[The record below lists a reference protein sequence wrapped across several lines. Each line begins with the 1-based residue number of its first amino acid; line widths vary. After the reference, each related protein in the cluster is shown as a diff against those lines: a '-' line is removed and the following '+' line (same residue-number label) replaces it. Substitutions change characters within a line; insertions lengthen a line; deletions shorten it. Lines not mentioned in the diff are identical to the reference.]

1 MVKKIFFILFITTLL
16 CGCTKTNKNT
26 EIKIGVIGNDYPIDR
41 ATVSKMMAL
50 ATYPKN
56 DILALDNVIDFKDVN
71 NNNWYYKYINCAYI
85 KGDMSGILEDKFDP
99 NGNLTITQTQYLID
113 KYDKNKKIKIDDT
126 NKDKP
131 VSYALWCDIYG
142 QIMGENI
149 QQDELV
155 VLATKKTNKNLKED
169 YVLTD
174 KGLYIFEGIN
184 PNDYLNT
191 KIKVFKRD
199 NDVIAITEILET
211 EPVLNRCYIKKAE
224 NNFVEV
230 FVGGATKRLYI
241 KDENIPMPAENILAD
256 IKFKNDEALE
266 IISYNQIKTGT
277 INRIDNATIRINNTN
292 YVLDENFKIYKTDN
306 KTLSVANTQNLI
318 IGQDIATFFTKGN
331 ENKIY
336 GAIID
341 KPVKYEKIRVA
352 ITNDKDV
359 YFDQIKLTNQNG
371 LKILVKGEEKVLPS
385 LHLKNGN
392 DFNIGQNEI
401 IIVSSA
407 NENEPII
414 FENKNTNF
422 YDKIEI
428 TKVDNKYILINEID
442 LESYV
447 KKVLIANYKNT
458 NLEFLKSLSI
468 VQRTIAI
475 NSINNNDLSNIGA
488 NLNNSLYKNYDGKN
502 NDTIFADAISQ
513 TKGQILTQE
522 DNIISP
528 TYFGFSAGV
537 FSNSGEV
544 WCDKNFYK
552 FPTENKPYLIYKTD
566 FSENI
571 YENLQEEVNANIFYK
586 TKDIDSI
593 EKDSPWFRW
602 TTTLEENEIMDIAQN
617 ILNMYKTEKYFIKTL
632 QDNKYIY
639 NPVDDIGKIK
649 DIIVTKR
656 GQSGNIMDLEFVG
669 ENHTILLSTDQI
681 IKSALKINS
690 VINNNGEIVKMNN
703 LPSNN
708 FVFDKVYD
716 NDGYIKKIIIYGGGY
731 GHGVGLSIYGA
742 EKMAS
747 QNKTYKEILN
757 KYYENIKITQIN

>member
-1 MVKKIFFILFITTLL
+1 MVKKIFFILFITTVL
-16 CGCTKTNKNT
+16 CGCTKTDKNT

-56 DILALDNVIDFKDVN
+56 DILALDNVINFKDVN
-71 NNNWYYKYINCAYI
+71 DNSWYYKYINCAYI
-85 KGDMSGILEDKFDP
+85 KGDMSGVLEDKFDP

-131 VSYALWCDIYG
+131 VSYALWCDIYA

-149 QQDELV
+149 QQDQLV
-155 VLATKKTNKNLKED
+155 ILATKKTNKNLKED

-174 KGLYIFEGIN
+174 KGLYVFEGIN

-199 NDVIAITEILET
+199 NDVIAITEVLET

-224 NNFVEV
+224 NNFVDV
-230 FVGGATKRLYI
+230 FVGGCTKRFYI
-241 KDENIPMPAENILAD
+241 KDENIPIPTENTLAD

-266 IISYNQIKTGT
+266 IISYNQTKTGT
-277 INRIDNATIRINNTN
+277 INRIDNTSIRINNTN
-292 YVLDENFKIYKTDN
+292 YVLDQNFKIYKIDN

-318 IGQDIATFFTKGN
+318 VGQDIATFFTKGN

-336 GAIID
+336 GIVID

-359 YFDQIKLTNQNG
+359 YFDEIKLNSENG

-401 IIVSSA
+401 IIISSN

-422 YDKIEI
+422 YGKIEI
-428 TKVDNKYILINEID
+428 TKIDNKYILINEID

-447 KKVLIANYKNT
+447 KQVLIANYKNA

-502 NDTIFADAISQ
+502 NDTIFDDAINQ

-522 DNIISP
+522 DSIISP

-537 FSNSGEV
+537 FSNSGEI
-544 WCDKNFYK
+544 WCSKNFYEY
-552 FPTENKPYLIYKTD
+552 PTENKPYLIYKTD

-571 YENLQEEVNANIFYK
+571 YENLQQEVNANIFYK

-632 QDNKYIY
+632 QDDKYIY
-639 NPVDDIGKIK
+639 KPVDDIGKIK

-656 GQSGNIMDLEFVG
+656 GESGNVMELEFVG

-716 NDGYIKKIIIYGGGY
+716 NNGYIKKIIIYGGGY
-731 GHGVGLSIYGA
+731 GHGVGLSIYGV

-747 QNKTYKEILN
+747 QNKTYKDILN
-757 KYYENIKITQIN
+757 KYYENIQITQIN

>member
-1 MVKKIFFILFITTLL
+1 MIKKIIFILFITTLL

-26 EIKIGVIGNDYPIDR
+26 EIKIGIIGNDYPIDR

-50 ATYPKN
+50 ATYTKN
-56 DILALDNVIDFKDVN
+56 DILALDNVINFKDVKDN
-71 NNNWYYKYINCAYI
+71 SWYYKYINCAYI
-85 KGDMSGILEDKFDP
+85 KGDMSGVLEDKFDP
-99 NGNLTITQTQYLID
+99 NVNLTITQTQYLID

-131 VSYALWCDIYG
+131 VSYALWCDIYA

-149 QQDELV
+149 QQDEV
-155 VLATKKTNKNLKED
+155 VILATKNTNKNLKED

-184 PNDYLNT
+184 PNNYLNT
-191 KIKVFKRD
+191 KVKVFKRD
-199 NDVIAITEILET
+199 NDVIAITEVLET

-224 NNFVEV
+224 NNSVDV
-230 FVGGATKRLYI
+230 FIGGGTKRFYI
-241 KDENIPMPAENILAD
+241 KNQNIPIPTENTLAD
-256 IKFKNDEALE
+256 IKFKNDEVLE
-266 IISYNQIKTGT
+266 IISYTQTKTGT
-277 INRIDNATIRINNTN
+277 VNRIDNTSIRINNTN

-352 ITNDKDV
+352 ITNNNDIN
-359 YFDQIKLTNQNG
+359 FNEIKLNNENG
-371 LKILVKGEEKVLPS
+371 LKILVKGQEKVLPS

-401 IIVSSA
+401 IIISSA
-407 NENEPII
+407 NETEPII
-414 FENKNTNF
+414 FENKNISF
-422 YDKIEI
+422 YGKIEI
-428 TKVDNKYILINEID
+428 TKINNKYILINEID
-442 LESYV
+442 LETYV
-447 KKVLIANYKNT
+447 KQVLIANYTNT
-458 NLEFLKSLSI
+458 NLEFLKSLSV

-475 NSINNNDLSNIGA
+475 NSINKNDLSNIGA

-502 NDTIFADAISQ
+502 NNTIFDDAINQ

-522 DNIISP
+522 NNIISP
-528 TYFGFSAGV
+528 TYFGFSGGV
-537 FSNSGEV
+537 ISNSGEI

-552 FPTENKPYLIYKTD
+552 YPTESKPYLIYKTD
-566 FSENI
+566 FSESI
-571 YENLQEEVNANIFYK
+571 YENLQQEVNANIFYK

-593 EKDSPWFRW
+593 EKNSPWFRW
-602 TTTLEENEIMDIAQN
+602 TTTLEENEILNIVQN

-632 QDNKYIY
+632 QDDKYVY
-639 NPVDDIGKIK
+639 KPVDDIGKIK
-649 DIIVTKR
+649 DIVVAKR
-656 GQSGNIMDLEFVG
+656 GASGNVMELEFVG
-669 ENHTILLSTDQI
+669 ENNTILLSTYQI
-681 IKSALKINS
+681 IKSAFKINS
-690 VINNNGEIVKMNN
+690 VINNNGEIVKTDS
-703 LPSNN
+703 LPSTN

-731 GHGVGLSIYGA
+731 GHGVGLSVYGA

-747 QNKTYKEILN
+747 ENKTYKEILN
-757 KYYENIKITQIN
+757 KYYENIQITQID